1 MDSFLFVFCHV
12 LSMICSRG
20 PILSDDSDDETA
32 MLMAELNKIKAEKQ
46 QEEEEKV
53 INDAIHIADGLTNTI

>member
-1 MDSFLFVFCHV
+1 MLLLFDLNKKYNSFDNYIAL
-12 LSMICSRG
+12 
-20 PILSDDSDDETA
+20 LSDDSDDETA

-53 INDAIHIADGLTNTI
+53 ANEIIKLENKVANR

>member
-1 MDSFLFVFCHV
+1 MLA
-12 LSMICSRG
+12 L
-20 PILSDDSDDETA
+20 LSDDSDDETA

-53 INDAIHIADGLTNTI
+53 ANEIIKLENKVANR